1 MRAPADIAVYD
12 ENDQISTL
20 VEVRAVPKTTPEWAI
35 ESRRDIVGRSGFTP
49 KCFLVVARDFTYI
62 WTVAASPENP
72 PNKVVPTNEL
82 FKKYLHQLDSN
93 GQSISPGSLELM
105 VGIWLS
111 DLAQLGERSLPANLT
126 GLSSAVA
133 NGRVEFLVAA

>member
-12 ENDQISTL
+12 ENEQISAL
-20 VEVRAVPKTTPEWAI
+20 AEVRAVPESSPEWAI
-35 ESRRDIVGRSGFTP
+35 ESRRNIVGANGFTP

-62 WTVAASPENP
+62 WTAAAPPENP
-72 PNKVVPTNEL
+72 PNKIVPTNEL

-111 DLAQLGERSLPANLT
+111 DLAQLGAR
-126 GLSSAVA
+126 
-133 NGRVEFLVAA
+133 